1 MSLLLKFHSYNVL
14 LLPKLQSV
22 SLTTFLLF
30 LPLFFSISP
39 VLAQYHDNILRYN
52 TPAVNWFEALPLGN
66 GRLGAM
72 LYGDPVN
79 QTIQLNEGTIWGGGP
94 YRNDNTLM
102 LGSLEKIRELI
113 FKGDF
118 AQAEEL
124 ACQKM
129 ITQKAHGMPY
139 QTAGEL
145 HLHFPGH
152 ENYTHYKR
160 QLSLDNAVALASYKI
175 GENTYTTETFTSFT
189 DQVIVL
195 HIIAS
200 TPGTLNFSAFTNRDS
215 PINYKTYAND
225 QIGMSG
231 ITSNHETIE
240 GKVAF
245 ETRLKII
252 SKGGKVDVSGTTLEV
267 SNADSAILYISIGTN
282 FKSYNDLSNNASQ
295 KAEKFLAL
303 ALKKDYQ
310 KLKSDHIAYYSNLFG
325 RVALDLGTS
334 EQTTKPIDQR
344 VKEFTS
350 TDDPQLVALYFQF
363 GRYLLISSS
372 EPGGQ
377 PSTLQG
383 LWNNELFPAWDSK
396 YTININTE
404 MNYWPAE
411 VTNLAE
417 MHQPLMDMIKNL
429 SITGRQT
436 ARSMYN
442 CNGWVAHHNTD
453 IWRSTGAIDGPTGI
467 WPMGSAWLSQHLW
480 EKYAYNGDKK
490 FLKSVYP
497 TLKEACL
504 FYLDFL
510 VEEPTHKWLV
520 ISPSVSPENAPYSV
534 RKQWKVITAGATMDN
549 QLIFDL
555 FSKTI
560 NTAKILGKDNEF
572 VNTLL
577 LTRDKLAP
585 MQIGRFGQLQEWLED
600 WDNPDDHH
608 RHVSHLYGLFPSNQI
623 SPYRTPELFG
633 AAKTSLLHRGDP
645 STGWSMNWKINLWA
659 RLLDGDHALQLI
671 KNQITP
677 AKLPVAGEDS
687 EAGGTYPNLMDACPP
702 FQIDGNFGFVSGI
715 SEMLLQSHDGAIHLL
730 PALPEQWKNGQVKGL
745 RARGGFE
752 IIDMTWN
759 NGTLKNLK
767 VKSLLGGN
775 CRIRSYVPLKSSNV
789 SIKEVA
795 NTSENSNPFFSVPK
809 IPTPILH
816 NNLNESQDL
825 KNVYVYDVT
834 TTIGQIISLESK

>member
-14 LLPKLQSV
+14 LLSKFQSV
-22 SLTTFLLF
+22 SLTAFLLF
-30 LPLFFSISP
+30 LPLFFTISS
-39 VLAQYHDNILRYN
+39 VTAQYSDNILRYN
-52 TPAVNWFEALPLGN
+52 APAANWFEALPLGN

-79 QTIQLNEGTIWGGGP
+79 QTIQLNEGTLWAGGP

-124 ACQKM
+124 ACKKM
-129 ITQKAHGMPY
+129 ITQTAHGMPY
-139 QTAGEL
+139 QTAGDL

-152 ENYTHYKR
+152 ENYTHYTR
-160 QLSLDNAVALASYKI
+160 QLSLDNAVALASYNI
-175 GENTYTTETFTSFT
+175 GENTYATETFTSFT
-189 DQVIVL
+189 DQVIVMR
-195 HIIAS
+195 ITAS
-200 TPGTLNFSAFTNRDS
+200 IPGTLNFSAFTNRDS
-215 PINYKTYAND
+215 PIKYKTYAND

-231 ITSNHETIE
+231 ITSDHETIE

-295 KAEKFLAL
+295 KAEKFLTN

-310 KLKSDHIAYYSNLFG
+310 KLKNDHISYYSNLFN
-325 RVALDLGTS
+325 RVALNLGTS
-334 EQTTKPIDQR
+334 EQTIKPIDQR
-344 VKEFTS
+344 VREFAS
-350 TDDPQLVALYFQF
+350 ADDPQLVALYFQF

-372 EPGGQ
+372 QPGGQ

-411 VTNLAE
+411 VTNLSE
-417 MHQPLMDMIKNL
+417 MHQPLMDMIKDL

-480 EKYAYNGDKK
+480 EKYTYNGDKK

-497 TLKEACL
+497 ILKEACL

-510 VEEPTHKWLV
+510 VEEPIHKWLV
-520 ISPSVSPENAPYSV
+520 ISPSISPENAPYSV
-534 RKQWKVITAGATMDN
+534 RKQWKVITAGTTMDN

-560 NTAKILGKDNEF
+560 NAAKILGKDNEF
-572 VNTLL
+572 ANTLL
-577 LTRDKLAP
+577 LTRDKLPP
-585 MQIGRFGQLQEWLED
+585 MQIGQFGQLQEWLED

-623 SPYRTPELFG
+623 SPYRTPELFS

-659 RLLDGDHALQLI
+659 RLLDGNHALKLI
-671 KNQITP
+671 KNQISP

-752 IIDMTWN
+752 IIEMTWN
-759 NGTLKNLK
+759 NGTLKNLEI
-767 VKSLLGGN
+767 KSLLGGN
-775 CRIRSYVPLKSSNV
+775 CRIRSYVPLKSSSV
-789 SIKEVA
+789 SIKEVN
-795 NTSENSNPFFSVPK
+795 NTSENNNPFFSIPK
-809 IPTPILH
+809 ITAPIIH
-816 NNLNESQDL
+816 NKLNDSLDL
-825 KNVYVYDVT
+825 KNIYVYDIT